1 MRISNQTKNKIFE
14 HILSFLF
21 SINPKSAFISNISK
35 EIARDEEFVKKLL
48 QELKTNNLVVEI
60 KKNPQGKPYLKR
72 SRWKLTDQAYKAYK
86 SVANTSIPVN

>member
-72 SRWKLTDQAYKAYK
+72 SRWKLTDPAYKAYK